1 MDAPAAA
8 GVASVR
14 RVGVSA
20 LEIGFVCPDWDH
32 CFEMDRVRL
41 PSKRVVFDT
50 SLVCENKQK

>member
-1 MDAPAAA
+1 MDALAAA

-41 PSKRVVFDT
+41 PSKRVVLT
-50 SLVCENKQK
+50 HL